1 MNKQKKV
8 HIKIL
13 AFLVTALIVLIKFFG
28 AKGILIW
35 ILSLA
40 GLFALIVAIN
50 KCCDFYENKKNHQK
64 SEVQKTESLSE
75 GNHPEENAGSEIEND
90 GWLAIEKEFLR
101 AYPGQTDPRHYGTLV
116 KWKFGGNDPLDGISI
131 YDGGNYWHFVSFG
144 LTELYEKE
152 SENKEISGYGYELT
166 FKLKK
171 DSYEDEEAEIKNGCA
186 ILQGIAR
193 LVFNGEVFTE
203 NEYIYTGQDEGI
215 DSKRKSRLTGL
226 IIVKD
231 PTVQTIET
239 PNGKVQFLEL
249 IGMTDEELKTLST
262 HASVEEIYK
271 KLGSDITDF
280 NRKSLI
286 QKEYPHKDVKITGTN
301 TFIDVQIKGKTVR
314 IQGELIK
321 GGFICYKSTMTN
333 WLEPDNFPL
342 TEAEKKTIIRIIKE
356 KTAGSHMQILFD
368 EEITEKNNGS
378 AIDKD
383 KIASDIVSTIVEQL
397 SQRFSGT
404 LIQKIFFEIGEFWNE
419 KDEECADFHVVIAS
433 KEDCEKAGES
443 SGNPGEY
450 ITEDDR
456 NCIRC
461 HDFEPLKKLGIEYS
475 DAVEIAKNVVKAV
488 KREIEASDFSNLK
501 TADNFKIYD
510 LAEYD

>member
-1 MNKQKKV
+1 MTKPKNFHK
-8 HIKIL
+8 KIL
-13 AFLVTALIVLIKFFG
+13 IFLLALLVLFIKFFG
-28 AKGILIW
+28 AKGILAW
-35 ILSLA
+35 LLSLA
-40 GLFALIVAIN
+40 GLFALILVIN
-50 KCCDFYENKKNHQK
+50 KCFDFLENKKNNQK

-75 GNHPEENAGSEIEND
+75 GNHPEENAGSEIENE

-144 LTELYEKE
+144 LSELYEKE

-171 DSYEDEEAEIKNGCA
+171 DKYEDEEAEIKNGCA

-193 LVFNGEVFTE
+193 LVFNGEIFTA
-203 NEYIYTGQDEGI
+203 NEYIYTGQTEGI

-301 TFIDVQIKGKTVR
+301 TYIDVLIEGRTVR
-314 IQGELIK
+314 IQGEMIK
-321 GGFICYKSTMTN
+321 GGFICHKKTLTN
-333 WLEPDNFPL
+333 WLEPDNSPL
-342 TEAEKKTIIRIIKE
+342 TEAEKEKIIRIIKE

-368 EEITEKNNGS
+368 EEIEEKDAS
-378 AIDKD
+378 CAIDKD
-383 KIASDIVSTIVEQL
+383 KITSDIVSSIVEQL

-433 KEDCEKAGES
+433 KEDCEEAGES
-443 SGNPGEY
+443 KENPGEY

-475 DAVEIAKNVVKAV
+475 DAVEIAKNVVKALE
-488 KREIEASDFSNLK
+488 REIRAADYLDLK
-501 TADNFKIYD
+501 TTED
-510 LAEYD
+510 